1 MTRSPSALIFPIAR
15 CAVVAAVVAV
25 VIVDAFSALPTPT
38 TPTTTPTT
46 TTAPP
51 PFGRR
56 TRFVYRTSS
65 ARRSGIASSSPPSS
79 STTSSAATRK
89 RRRVVPPTARISI
102 LDPIGNGTFGMVHH
116 ARDDET
122 GMMLVAK
129 CSRAIIDDDDDDDD
143 ARRKRNRA
151 ADSYLEVEAYVNT
164 VLCPSPSEGGGHDAS
179 GGRGHQRHSRHVAPY
194 LGEYYADEKD
204 GGTTTYLVWRASGE
218 RTLEDYIRTTEGG
231 GGEGW
236 MRLADDLGLL
246 GGDDDVAG
254 GGGGRSGDATTDD
267 DDSRRILLRN
277 RLAAEIL
284 RQILEGLAYIHSCGI
299 VHRDIKVSK
308 KQEARTHRRVVSVVF
323 THFVFRR
330 PSRPTSSPAIV
341 APENKKCTT
350 PTSLRT
356 Y

>member
-38 TPTTTPTT
+38 TPTPTTFPTTTPTT
-46 TTAPP
+46 TPPTTTATT
-51 PFGRR
+51 PFGRH

-65 ARRSGIASSSPPSS
+65 VRRSGIASSSPPSS

-129 CSRAIIDDDDDDDD
+129 RSRAIIDDDDDDDD
-143 ARRKRNRA
+143 ARRKRNGA
-151 ADSYLEVEAYVNT
+151 ADSYLDVEAYVNT
-164 VLCPSPSEGGGHDAS
+164 VLCPSPSEGGGHDAF

-194 LGEYYADEKD
+194 LGEYYSDEKD
-204 GGTTTYLVWRASGE
+204 GGTTYLVWRASGE

-246 GGDDDVAG
+246 GGDDDAAS

-267 DDSRRILLRN
+267 DDRRRILLRN

-284 RQILEGLAYIHSCGI
+284 RQILEGLAYGHSCGI

-308 KQEARTHRRVVSVVF
+308 KREAHTHQLY
-323 THFVFRR
+323 
-330 PSRPTSSPAIV
+330 SRISFSAALRAQLLLPR
-341 APENKKCTT
+341 
-350 PTSLRT
+350 SLPPNTKNARH
-356 Y
+356 